1 MSDVITVGLRDNV
14 NLEIACEIDQAYELK
29 EFFSCY
35 ATNYKYNPKYKAK
48 MWNGKISFFN
58 IHDKTLPIGL
68 LGFIKPFLKK
78 FRYKIRFEFDRSTLK
93 NDITT
98 EDLKSFHD
106 ALFDGV
112 TNNGKAVYPRDYQHD
127 AILAA
132 LQHKRGVLEA
142 ATGAGKSIII
152 YSIIRFIMEHV
163 NGKVLLVVP
172 SISLVSQ
179 MFSDFREYGWWDNY
193 EDVSLLYGTS
203 KHYDPNKKVLIS
215 TWQSI
220 HKKGQK
226 FFEQFDAVLVD
237 ETHNAKST
245 SIQTVLK
252 KCVNAEYKLGMTGT
266 LPTEVIDRFNI
277 FGYLGP
283 VIYKLRSNELIKRGF
298 LSDIRIINTYV
309 RYTDQE
315 VKENRTRKYI
325 DEIAFITKNPKRNR
339 VLKNIISSPHVKDTD
354 NILVLAQRLN
364 HIDAIA
370 EYLKVE
376 YPNRNILTI
385 SGVTNPEERERIRQY
400 VECNDSVILVATYGT
415 LSTGVNIPKLHHVIF
430 ASFYKSKIK
439 VLQSIGRGLRLHKS
453 KKIIFIWDIIDDMR
467 WKKKKRKDSK
477 QTWGHNYAYL
487 HFLERLAFYK
497 EQEFKCI
504 DKKINLEEL
513 CH

>member
-1 MSDVITVGLRDNV
+1 MSDIITVGLRDNV
-14 NLEIACEIDQAYELK
+14 NLEISCEIDQAYELK

-35 ATNYKYNPKYKAK
+35 ASNYKFNPKFKAK

-68 LGFIKPFLKK
+68 LKYIKPFLKK
-78 FRYKIRFEFDRSTLK
+78 FKYRIRFEFDRSTLK
-93 NDITT
+93 NEITT
-98 EDLKSFHD
+98 EDLTSFHD
-106 ALFDGV
+106 VLFEGV
-112 TNNGKAVYPRDYQHD
+112 TNNGKPVYPRDYQHD

-152 YSIIRFIMEHV
+152 YSIIRFIMENV
-163 NGKVLLVVP
+163 KGKILLVVP

-193 EDVSLLYGTS
+193 DDVSLLYGNS
-203 KHYDPNKKVLIS
+203 KHYDPNKKILIS

-220 HKKGQK
+220 HKKGQR

-266 LPTEVIDRFNI
+266 LPTEKIDRFNI

-283 VIYKLRSNELIKRGF
+283 VIYKLRSHELISRGF
-298 LSDIRIINTYV
+298 LTDIRIVNMFV
-309 RYTDQE
+309 RYSNKD
-315 VKENRTRKYI
+315 VKDNKSRKYA
-325 DEIAFITKNPKRNR
+325 DEISFITKNGKRNK
-339 VLKNIISSPHVKDTD
+339 VLKHIISSNHVKDCE
-354 NILVLAQRLN
+354 NILILAQRLN
-364 HIDAIA
+364 HIDAI
-370 EYLKVE
+370 EKYLSDK
-376 YPNRNILTI
+376 YPDRKILKI
-385 SGVTNPEERERIRQY
+385 SGVTNPDERERIRQY
-400 VECNDSVILVATYGT
+400 VECNNGVILVATYGT

-467 WKKKKRKDSK
+467 WKKKTKNTSNKPSY
-477 QTWGHNYAYL
+477 GYNYAFKHY
-487 HFLERLAFYK
+487 LERKVFYD
-497 EQEFKCI
+497 EQRFKCI
-504 DKKINLEEL
+504 NKEIKLEEL
-513 CH
+513 L

>member
-14 NLEIACEIDQAYELK
+14 NLEIACEIDQAFELK
-29 EFFSCY
+29 EYFSCY
-35 ATNYKYNPKYKAK
+35 ATNYKFNPKFKAK

-68 LGFIKPFLKK
+68 LAYLKPFLKK
-78 FRYKIRFEFDRSTLK
+78 FKYKIRFEFDRTKLK
-93 NDITT
+93 NEITS
-98 EDLKSFHD
+98 EDLTSFHNV
-106 ALFDGV
+106 LFDGV
-112 TNNGKAVYPRDYQHD
+112 KNNGKPVYPRDYQHE
-127 AILAA
+127 AILSA

-163 NGKVLLVVP
+163 KGKVLLVVP
-172 SISLVSQ
+172 SINLVSQ

-193 EDVSLLYGTS
+193 DDVSLLYGTS
-203 KHYDPNKKVLIS
+203 KNYDPKKKVLIS

-266 LPTEVIDRFNI
+266 LPTEQIDRFNI

-283 VIYKLRSNELIKRGF
+283 VIYKLRSHELISRGF
-298 LSDIRIINTYV
+298 LSDIRIINTYL
-309 RYTDQE
+309 RYTSAE
-315 VKENRTRKYI
+315 VSANRKRKYAE
-325 DEIAFITKNPKRNR
+325 EISFITKNEKRNK
-339 VLKNIISSPHVKDTD
+339 VLKHIISSKNVKESE
-354 NILVLAQRLN
+354 NILILAQRLN
-364 HIDAIA
+364 HIDSI
-370 EYLKVE
+370 EKYLKDE
-376 YPNRNILTI
+376 YPNRTVLKI

-453 KKIIFIWDIIDDMR
+453 KKIIYIWDIIDDMR
-467 WKKKKRKDSK
+467 WKKKKRKNS
-477 QTWGHNYAYL
+477 TEEYGYNYAFK
-487 HFLERLAFYK
+487 HFLERKVFYS
-497 EQEFKCI
+497 EQRFKSI
-504 DKKINLEEL
+504 DMRLKLEEL
-513 CH
+513 